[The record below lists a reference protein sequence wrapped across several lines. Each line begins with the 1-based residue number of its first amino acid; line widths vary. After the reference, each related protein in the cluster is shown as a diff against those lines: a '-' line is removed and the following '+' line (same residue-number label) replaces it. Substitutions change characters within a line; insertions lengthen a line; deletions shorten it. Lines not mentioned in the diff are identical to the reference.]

1 MIFKIKTSK
10 KTMNIFEQIEASTKY
25 APFILAKLAISASL
39 KSGKPLEESDFKTD
53 SLGLELNRQT
63 ITGEWDA
70 LFKNLVIMFEGSHID
85 EEEYFPKYLKA
96 HLDRGAKLLY
106 TEFQYSNDF
115 LLGLLST
122 ESGI

>member
-1 MIFKIKTSK
+1 
-10 KTMNIFEQIEASTKY
+10 MNIFEQIEASTKY

-39 KSGKPLEESDFKTD
+39 KSGKPLEEADFKTD

-70 LFKNLVIMFEGSHID
+70 LFKNLVIMFEGTFIT

-106 TEFQYSNDF
+106 AEFQYSNDF

-122 ESGI
+122 ENGI

>member
-1 MIFKIKTSK
+1 MD
-10 KTMNIFEQIEASTKY
+10 IFEQIEASTKY

-39 KSGKPLEESDFKTD
+39 KCGNPLEESDFKTD

-70 LFKNLVIMFEGSHID
+70 LFRNLVIMFEGSYID

-96 HLDRGAKLLY
+96 HLDRGARLLY
-106 TEFQYSNDF
+106 AEFQYSNDF
-115 LLGLLST
+115 LLGLLSS
-122 ESGI
+122 ENGI